1 MLTVGEILSA
11 IPSVCVAG
19 ENGCGSA
26 VTGGYASDLL
36 SNVMGQ
42 AGSGSVWVTMQ
53 GHKNIVAV
61 ASLAG
66 LAAIVVAG
74 GARPDADTIEKA
86 ESESIPLLVTD
97 LSVFEFVGR
106 LYTLG
111 VRET

>member
-1 MLTVGEILSA
+1 MTVEDILSA

-19 ENGCGSA
+19 KSGCSSP
-26 VTGGYASDLL
+26 VSGGYASDLL

-66 LAAIVVAG
+66 LAAIVIAG
-74 GARPDADTIEKA
+74 GAKPDADTVAKA
-86 ESESIPLLVTD
+86 ESESIPLLITD

-106 LYTLG
+106 LYALG
-111 VRET
+111 VRTV